1 MLSLFLVPF
10 DWPGVDGDGLLFFA
24 HARAFGGS
32 ANEAFLYSTDY
43 PLTFLDVRSV
53 VAVF

>member
-1 MLSLFLVPF
+1 MLSFLVPF
-10 DWPGVDGDGLLFFA
+10 DWLSFGAGDGLLFA

-32 ANEAFLYSTDY
+32 ANEAFLYSTDS